1 MEPAREQSRTDFM
14 MRPTLAIPLALLAVS
29 ALPGCETE
37 TRVVRSSG
45 SLLSGQPGAEGGQV
59 VDGGRSS
66 SGGPTMQERMNNP
79 MGYKTPEGLDPLT
92 LRATDPRGNETIVSR
107 NPRELFFHLRRALID
122 QDEDLLCDDVL
133 SRETH
138 KTYAELG
145 IDPRTAAEFILKHRQ
160 EIVRTLQFFPMA
172 DHTPGFFPKPIGRN
186 MFRLEAPAGFADPP
200 LKFRRIDYIYERDA
214 CRLLLIS

>member
-1 MEPAREQSRTDFM
+1 M
-14 MRPTLAIPLALLAVS
+14 MRSPHAISLAILALTALA
-29 ALPGCETE
+29 ACETE

-59 VDGGRSS
+59 VDGNRTSR
-66 SGGPTMQERMNNP
+66 GGPSIQERMNNP

-92 LRATDPRGNETIVSR
+92 LRATDPRGNETVVSR
-107 NPRELFFHLRRALID
+107 NPRELFFHLRRALVD
-122 QDEDLLCDDVL
+122 QDPDLLCDDVL
-133 SRETH
+133 SHETL
-138 KTYAELG
+138 KTYEELG
-145 IDPRTAAEFILKHRQ
+145 INPRDAAEFILKHRQ

-186 MFRLEAPAGFADPP
+186 MFRLEAPPGFADPP